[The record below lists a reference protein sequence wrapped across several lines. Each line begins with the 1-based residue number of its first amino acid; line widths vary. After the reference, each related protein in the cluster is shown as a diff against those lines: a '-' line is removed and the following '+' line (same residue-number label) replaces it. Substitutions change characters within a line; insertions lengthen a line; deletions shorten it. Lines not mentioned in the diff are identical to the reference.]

1 MDRVGSGVDYLTTDR
16 MSDKHIEIWMP
27 AIEINFDRWFGWYK
41 RHFVSK
47 EQAVKV
53 WERII
58 KKEGQTW
65 DMDENPDDYQEKLTG
80 IYFDDITHEATNEI
94 EKEEEEEEEKKEQQS
109 QICSASNAET
119 LPTKNS

>member
-1 MDRVGSGVDYLTTDR
+1 

-27 AIEINFDRWFGWYK
+27 TIEIDFDRWFGWYK
-41 RHFVSK
+41 RDFVSK

-65 DMDENPDDYQEKLTG
+65 DIDENPDDYKEKLTG
-80 IYFDDITHEATNEI
+80 IYFDAVTHEATNEI
-94 EKEEEEEEEKKEQQS
+94 EKEEEEEEEKQQDP
-109 QICSASNAET
+109 QMCSASNAET